1 MNKPSNTRPTL
12 FVDADNTLWDT
23 DSVFAD
29 AQIELLD
36 DVERAV
42 RGSCST
48 KDRLT
53 FVRAAD
59 QELASLHHDGLRY
72 PPVLLVRALSLA
84 LGGME
89 PIRAAKVVWQGNKP
103 AKIDADK
110 EREIIDR
117 YFQSLK
123 ALPRLK
129 QGVAEGL
136 RQMKEF
142 NWQILVVTESAV
154 TRARATAE
162 ALSISHFFDR
172 VIEGRKRAELYRRIL
187 KLVGSPS
194 NAYMIGDQIDRDI
207 APAKQAGLK
216 TIYFPGGFKPRWHD
230 EEASPPPDY
239 VISDFRE
246 AVQIIRLK
254 HAC

>member
-1 MNKPSNTRPTL
+1 MIRASELVTV

-23 DSVFAD
+23 DRVFAST
-29 AQIELLD
+29 QLRLLH
-36 DVERAV
+36 DVEESL
-42 RGSCST
+42 GLT
-48 KDRLT
+48 WPDEDRLQ

-72 PPVLLVRALSLA
+72 PPALLVRALSLA
-84 LGGME
+84 LDGMD
-89 PIRAAKVVWQGNKP
+89 PVRAAKIALHGSEP
-103 AKIDADK
+103 AKIYADQ
-110 EREIIDR
+110 EGVILNR

-123 ALPRLK
+123 ALPQLK
-129 QGVAEGL
+129 KGVADGL
-136 RQMKEF
+136 RQMKEL
-142 NWQILVVTESAV
+142 NWNILMVTESAV
-154 TRARATAE
+154 TRARETAD
-162 ALSISHFFDR
+162 ALSISQFFDR
-172 VIEGRKRAELYRRIL
+172 VLEGRKRPELYQRIL

-230 EEASPPPDY
+230 EEASPPPDF

-246 AVQIIRLK
+246 AVQIIRLE

>member
-1 MNKPSNTRPTL
+1 MNSRLATPPTV

-29 AQIELLD
+29 AQIKLLD
-36 DVERAV
+36 DVERSV
-42 RGSCST
+42 GSSCST
-48 KDRLT
+48 RDRLT

-72 PPVLLVRALSLA
+72 PPALLVRALSLA
-84 LGGME
+84 LDGLE
-89 PIRAAKVVWQGNKP
+89 PIRAAKVVWQGNQP
-103 AKIDADK
+103 PVADADK

-136 RQMKEF
+136 KHMKDL
-142 NWQILVVTESAV
+142 NWHILMVTESAV
-154 TRARATAE
+154 ARARATAE
-162 ALSISHFFDR
+162 ALGISQFFDR
-172 VIEGRKRAELYRRIL
+172 VIEGRKRPELYQRIL

-207 APAKQAGLK
+207 APAKHAGLK

-230 EEASPPPDY
+230 EETSPPPDF

-246 AVQIIRLK
+246 AVEIIRLE